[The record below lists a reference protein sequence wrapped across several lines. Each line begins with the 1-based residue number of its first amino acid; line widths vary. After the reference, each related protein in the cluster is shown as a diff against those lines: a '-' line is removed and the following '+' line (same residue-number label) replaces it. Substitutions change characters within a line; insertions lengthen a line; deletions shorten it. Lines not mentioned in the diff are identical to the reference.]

1 VGVTATAVVGIGE
14 LTTHDG
20 PALPDAAV
28 VVQDGRIAWVG
39 QGRPAADDEIDLGGR
54 AVIPGFVDS
63 HTHLVFAGDRVGEF
77 VARMAGQA
85 YDGGGI
91 ASTVAATAAASDDE
105 LRALLAS
112 RLAAARQQGT
122 TTVEVKSG
130 YGLRTDAELR
140 LLRLAGEVTR
150 ETTLLGAHV
159 VPAGADPDAYVALVA
174 GEMLAAC
181 APHARWFDV
190 FCEPGVAFD
199 GPQTDALLAAGAAA
213 GLGLRVHAGQLGA
226 GPGIALAVQHGA
238 ASVDHCN
245 HLRPAD
251 VDALA
256 ASDTVATLLP
266 GADFCART
274 PYPDARRLLDAGV
287 TVALASDGNP
297 GTCHSTSM
305 PWVISLAVRE
315 LHLTPAEA
323 IWAATAGGAQALRRS
338 DIGVVRPGVLAH
350 LAVID
355 APTAAHLAYRPG
367 MLIVR
372 TLEL

>member
-1 VGVTATAVVGIGE
+1 MTATAVVGIGE
-14 LTTHDG
+14 LTTHDEVG
-20 PALPDAAV
+20 VRHDAAV
-28 VVQDGRIAWVG
+28 VVDGGLIAWVG
-39 QGRPAADDEIDLGGR
+39 HGSPAADEAVDLGGR

-77 VARMAGQA
+77 VARMAGEA

-91 ASTVAATAAASDDE
+91 ASTVAATAAAGDEE
-105 LRALLAS
+105 LRAQLAS
-112 RLAAARQQGT
+112 RVAAARQQGT

-130 YGLRTDAELR
+130 YGLDTAAELR
-140 LLRLAGEVTR
+140 LLRLAAEVTA

-159 VPAGADPDAYVALVA
+159 VPRGADPDAYAALVA
-174 GEMLAAC
+174 GEMLTAC
-181 APHARWFDV
+181 APYARWFDV

-199 GPQTDALLAAGAAA
+199 GPQTEALLAAGAAA

-226 GPGIALAVQHGA
+226 GPGVGLAVAHGA
-238 ASVDHCN
+238 ASADHCN
-245 HLRPAD
+245 HLSDAD

-256 ASDTVATLLP
+256 GSDTVATLLP

-287 TVALASDGNP
+287 SIALASDGNP

-323 IWAATAGGAQALRRS
+323 IRAATAGGAQALRRS
-338 DIGVVRPGVLAH
+338 DIGVIRPGALAH
-350 LAVID
+350 LAVVD

-367 MLIVR
+367 MPLVS
-372 TLEL
+372 TLAL